1 MCVTQKGLLA
11 AARRG
16 DLATCPSCRSS
27 SGMISNMRCTRT
39 FINNRLASVCGD
51 GITCGALTLGAS
63 GNVFAENRPMHRL
76 TNTNT
81 CGGATITA
89 SPNTFTGS

>member
-1 MCVTQKGLLA
+1 M
-11 AARRG
+11 
-16 DLATCPSCRSS
+16 D
-27 SGMISNMRCTRT
+27 MRCVRT

-63 GNVFAENRPMHRL
+63 GNAFAENRPMHRL

-81 CGGATITA
+81 CGGVTITA
-89 SPNTFTGS
+89 SDDTFIGS